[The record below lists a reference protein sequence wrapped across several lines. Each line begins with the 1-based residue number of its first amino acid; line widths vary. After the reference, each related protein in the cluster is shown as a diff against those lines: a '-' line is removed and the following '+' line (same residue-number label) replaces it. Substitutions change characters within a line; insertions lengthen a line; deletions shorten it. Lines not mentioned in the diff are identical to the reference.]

1 MKKFKNLCSYNGAY
15 NQSMKR
21 TNLATNRFLVSY
33 KVYNNPKLQNL
44 KFQESIER
52 KIKSKSTHITLLP
65 MELILLQNK
74 GWHRHKS
81 LSIQHALIPVARYM
95 QWGVKTIE
103 AFKIFQSLI
112 AFYLYPINLAHL
124 NLIMLA
130 INS

>member
-65 MELILLQNK
+65 MELILLPKVGIGIN
-74 GWHRHKS
+74 
-81 LSIQHALIPVARYM
+81 P
-95 QWGVKTIE
+95 
-103 AFKIFQSLI
+103 
-112 AFYLYPINLAHL
+112 YPSS
-124 NLIMLA
+124 ML
-130 INS
+130 